1 MVKNNK
7 EITILLYIIISLS
20 FLFLVYNCCKHNI
33 KEEFMGIGEKDNSIL
48 SNVTNEIDKAIKYD
62 SGKLQPPLLPSS
74 PSSSSSPSSQQYSSN
89 TKITNT
95 NELNMLISSLW
106 SNPNNSSI
114 LPFNPEN
121 IGNKVLNPDPN
132 IDAIKNKLNISNN
145 NSMLLNYINN
155 EKEVLRLIGISSLIN
170 DNISISSDIYKNKMF
185 LLDDLKSY
193 INDSN
198 IKNTTKGFFQL
209 F

>member
-20 FLFLVYNCCKHNI
+20 FLFLVYNCCKYNI